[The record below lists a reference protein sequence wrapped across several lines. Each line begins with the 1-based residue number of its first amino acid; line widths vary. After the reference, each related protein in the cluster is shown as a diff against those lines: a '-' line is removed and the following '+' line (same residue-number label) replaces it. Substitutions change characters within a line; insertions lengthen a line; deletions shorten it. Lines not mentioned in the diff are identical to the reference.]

1 MTNNVGLTF
10 SVTDTISRF
19 TISIERDQL
28 ELVTLNIILVKSKIR
43 KYLKS
48 KEIWL
53 IKVLPSVL
61 WALFIFQHCFGKLL
75 QFGYSVLFK
84 GSKRIGISR
93 SFTSWIKVAKRNY
106 EVTLVKVSGERSC
119 QICCYTALLNNSDQN
134 KFLFYLQVGMKVC

>member
-48 KEIWL
+48 KEI
-53 IKVLPSVL
+53 
-61 WALFIFQHCFGKLL
+61 
-75 QFGYSVLFK
+75 
-84 GSKRIGISR
+84 
-93 SFTSWIKVAKRNY
+93 
-106 EVTLVKVSGERSC
+106 
-119 QICCYTALLNNSDQN
+119 
-134 KFLFYLQVGMKVC
+134 